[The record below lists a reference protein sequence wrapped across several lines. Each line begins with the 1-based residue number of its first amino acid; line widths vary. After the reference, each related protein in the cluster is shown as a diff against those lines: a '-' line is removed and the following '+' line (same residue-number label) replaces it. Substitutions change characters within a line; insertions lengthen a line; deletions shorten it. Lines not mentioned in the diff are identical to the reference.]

1 MTTDQLKEPSP
12 IDNQAIRR
20 FQHNCWSKGIA
31 ILIVINFSLVL
42 FNVTYVPLRHI
53 YLHYTP
59 TVVRLYDPVK
69 GIKDHPVTQ
78 SYLNSVQKLTQTLRK
93 SAPDQKPV
101 EKQLRQLRQDSL
113 DLLED
118 YSFNP
123 THQTLKA
130 LQIMRHHQGVSSA
143 RQAFLTFWSPDHFTP
158 QTQQAELAF
167 FQTQVQPLLQTT
179 FMRTVNNTGQYVDY
193 FWQIDL
199 WFVVV
204 FAYDMVWRSLTL
216 SRLQP
221 QLSWGDVILRR
232 WYDGLLLVPV
242 WRVVRLIPAVTRLH
256 QSKLLSLD
264 KLLVQITHEPA
275 AYLAERTSMFM
286 LVRLINQTKT
296 SIQQD
301 GIEQLLTASQP
312 YRHVNGANTSTV
324 LVDRLMQLVIYRV
337 LPQIQPGLE
346 DLLRHSLTRSLQ
358 RSDLYRA
365 TQVVPGLDQWP
376 DTAIQ
381 EMADYLAHTSYEV
394 LAHSYADQEGRYLV
408 DQLAASFRESL
419 HQELQETST
428 KQDLRKL
435 FSDVLE
441 ELKLNYVQRSE
452 DYNPEVVLTE
462 ADHLQETIS
471 DSSV

>member
-1 MTTDQLKEPSP
+1 MTSDQLNEASP
-12 IDNQAIRR
+12 VDEQAIRK
-20 FQHNCWSKGIA
+20 FQQNWWSKGIA
-31 ILIVINFSLVL
+31 ILIVINLSFVL
-42 FNVTYVPLRHI
+42 FNITYVPLRHI
-53 YLHYTP
+53 YLQHVP
-59 TVVRLYDPVK
+59 TVVKLYDPVK
-69 GIKDHPVTQ
+69 GIEAHPVTQ

-93 SAPDQKPV
+93 SAPDQIPV
-101 EKQLRQLRQDSL
+101 DKQLRQLRQDSL

-130 LQIMRHHQGVSSA
+130 LQIMRHHQGVTSA

-158 QTQQAELAF
+158 QTQQAELSF

-179 FMRTVNNTGQYVDY
+179 FMRTVNSTGQYVDH

-199 WFVVV
+199 FFVVV
-204 FAYDMVWRSLTL
+204 FACDMVWRTLTI

-232 WYDGLLLVPV
+232 WYDGLLLIPV
-242 WRVVRLIPAVTRLH
+242 WRVVRLVPMVTRLH
-256 QSKLLSLD
+256 QSKLISLD

-275 AYLAERTSMFM
+275 AYLAERTSVFM
-286 LVRLINQTKT
+286 LVRLINQTKA

-301 GIEQLLTASQP
+301 GIEHLLTSSKP
-312 YRHVNGANTSTV
+312 YLHVNGADTSTV

-365 TQVVPGLDQWP
+365 TQAVPGLDQWP

-408 DQLAASFRESL
+408 DQLAADFRQAL

-452 DYNPEVVLTE
+452 DYNPEAVLTE
-462 ADHLQETIS
+462 ADQLQERMGE
-471 DSSV
+471 